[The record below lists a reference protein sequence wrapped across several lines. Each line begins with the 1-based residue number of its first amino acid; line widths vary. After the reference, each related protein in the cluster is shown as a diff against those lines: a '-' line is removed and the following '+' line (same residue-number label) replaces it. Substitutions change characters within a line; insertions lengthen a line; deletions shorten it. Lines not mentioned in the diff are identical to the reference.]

1 MLANHIETLEISL
14 SDEGKVLDKV
24 SSYAAMRKFSTA
36 RDERGIVRM
45 QLNNK
50 PLFQFGPLECFEL
63 PPGLVERHPCG
74 YTRII
79 IEAIHYFPPFIAVYL
94 FTPDD

>member
-1 MLANHIETLEISL
+1 MVARQPRAVRPEISL
-14 SDEGKVLDKV
+14 SDGGKVLDKV

-50 PLFQFGPLECFEL
+50 PLFQFEPLDQGWCTD
-63 PPGLVERHPCG
+63 GL
-74 YTRII
+74 YTAPSMR
-79 IEAIHYFPPFIAVYL
+79 L
-94 FTPDD
+94 